1 MEYKQHN
8 ATDALAR
15 LAVYFLAKWELMNI
29 DLLALEVKCD
39 YLKFETYVWMI
50 NIWPTMSICS
60 VVYSVIKEESF
71 EL

>member
-50 NIWPTMSICS
+50 YIWPTMSICFIALG
-60 VVYSVIKEESF
+60 VF
-71 EL
+71 EILPST